1 MTRLIYILTLL
12 LTLFSCASE
21 TAETPPLSESDRQ
34 KIEAL
39 ASELE
44 QSLNQYD
51 HKVLQG
57 TWESNLMKKQFKGLS
72 GDEKSIL
79 LHFFEND
86 FPTTIINWNAAMIQR
101 IQSDSSLVASRKVQH
116 FDHHSE
122 LTYTL
127 LSEQYQTV
135 DFLRY
140 RIEMSEGA
148 PKICDT
154 YLFKDA
160 AWLSE
165 KLRQTLRVNA
175 RYTASSPERR
185 ATNRAIAK
193 SGEYLANGNTLEALQ
208 ALYDIPDEFMTDNTM
223 SIHKLR
229 LAIQV
234 SDSIY
239 IAALQR
245 EFEDYPSFYI
255 RYLYHSH
262 FQDSL
267 EFNQVLDTLSAMLD
281 NADVLDSL
289 RTEAYFWE

>member
-1 MTRLIYILTLL
+1 MTRLLYILTFL
-12 LTLFSCASE
+12 LTLSSCASE
-21 TAETPPLSESDRQ
+21 TEQAPSLSEAEKQ

-39 ASELE
+39 ANELE

-57 TWESNLMKKQFKGLS
+57 AWESNLMKKQFKGLS

-79 LHFFEND
+79 HHFFEND
-86 FPTTIINWNAAMIQR
+86 FASTIINWNAAMIQR
-101 IQSDSSLVASRKVQH
+101 IQSDSSTTSLGKVEH

-122 LTYTL
+122 VTYIL
-127 LSEQYQTV
+127 LSDSFHSV

-140 RIEMSEGA
+140 RVEMSEGNA
-148 PKICDT
+148 KISDT

-160 AWLSE
+160 AWLSK

-185 ATNRAIAK
+185 MTNRAIAA
-193 SGEYLANGNTLEALQ
+193 SEEYLASGNPLEALLV
-208 ALYDIPDEFMTDNTM
+208 LYDIPDEFMTDNTM

-229 LAIQV
+229 LALQV

-239 IAALQR
+239 IAALQQ

-267 EFNQVLDTLSAMLD
+267 EFNQVLDTLSMMLGKT
-281 NADVLDSL
+281 AIVDSL
-289 RTEAYFWE
+289 RTESYFWE